1 MRIIF
6 LKDVPRVG
14 RKNDIKNVADGYAQ
28 NFLIP
33 RGLAKIATD
42 IIVKEAELIKK
53 RENEENKIKEDLF
66 NENSNKLSGA
76 ILEIKSKLNEKG
88 HLFAGIHRE
97 EISKELERK
106 FKIKINPEFIQLKT
120 PIKEAGEHTIKIKM
134 GEKEAE
140 FKVLII

>member
-120 PIKEAGEHTIKIKM
+120 PIKEAGEHAIKIKM